1 MRSMSLLASVLLT
14 SLVVATVEGGC
25 SSSSTPAAGPGPF
38 DSGTVTVPE
47 AGPTAG
53 SVAITVVG
61 SGYVVSA
68 DGTPQDGGPN
78 GFVGADGG
86 APTVDCSS
94 SSTSCSAPQGITLY
108 EVPIAGSTFNGWT
121 VQADGGTAIISTD
134 TSIQITPGI
143 GSPLTA
149 TFSTNVNGPDAAPIP
164 DAGSGGG

>member
-1 MRSMSLLASVLLT
+1 MTLLASVLFT
-14 SLVVATVEGGC
+14 SLVVATVEVGC
-25 SSSSTPAAGPGPF
+25 SSDNTATPAPGSF

-53 SVAITVVG
+53 SVSIMIVG

-86 APTVDCSS
+86 SPVVDCSS

-108 EVPIAGSTFNGWT
+108 EVPIPGSTFNGWS

-134 TSIQITPGI
+134 TSIQIGAGT